1 MWLIF
6 KICSE
11 KMTQV
16 YDYKSFINYMVVED
30 PILRGYYNLINNCAR
45 RAKLLKTPF

>member
-1 MWLIF
+1 MWLMF

-16 YDYKSFINYMVVED
+16 YAYKSFINYV
-30 PILRGYYNLINNCAR
+30 
-45 RAKLLKTPF
+45 LLKTPF

>member
-1 MWLIF
+1 MMVAFFHRKRNNMWLMF

-16 YDYKSFINYMVVED
+16 YDYKSFINYV
-30 PILRGYYNLINNCAR
+30 
-45 RAKLLKTPF
+45 LLKTPF